1 MSVHEEIKTLEKRVK
16 EITRD
21 YRINI
26 KDLDEYRES
35 QDRIKAL
42 RAMLINVHHRGGHV
56 VHLLWVDFTL
66 QQLQTLIPPRF
77 A

>member
-42 RAMLINVHHRGGHV
+42 RAMLITGV
-56 VHLLWVDFTL
+56 
-66 QQLQTLIPPRF
+66 
-77 A
+77 